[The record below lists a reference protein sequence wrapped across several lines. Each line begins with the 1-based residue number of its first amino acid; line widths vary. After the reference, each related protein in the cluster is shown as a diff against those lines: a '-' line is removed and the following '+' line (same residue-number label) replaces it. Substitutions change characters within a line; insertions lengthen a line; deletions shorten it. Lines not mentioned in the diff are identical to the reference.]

1 MVVNLILC
9 NHGSLH
15 IPVYTGLSHLIR
27 NNSVPSLMLL
37 HIQISSSSSP
47 FHHLFFT
54 FLYFSTLSLLLLFQF
69 HTHCLIFFPSFSCPR
84 FHTKRPLPCWIPICT
99 VTTLKAK
106 KQHPCFFTAP
116 RGRRRTTLTET
127 AASTFHEPPG
137 RLLGSSPCGEGEGR
151 WTGWRFPAPVSLYC
165 CRAQYSYQE
174 RRGRHCGRWLF

>member
-1 MVVNLILC
+1 MVHFI
-9 NHGSLH
+9 
-15 IPVYTGLSHLIR
+15 
-27 NNSVPSLMLL
+27 
-37 HIQISSSSSP
+37 
-47 FHHLFFT
+47 
-54 FLYFSTLSLLLLFQF
+54 FQF
-69 HTHCLIFFPSFSCPR
+69 IPGCHISLGTIVFLHWCFCTFRSALPPLPFTTFSSHFYISLRYRFFSYSSFTLTVSSFSHPFFYCPR

-106 KQHPCFFTAP
+106 KQHPCFLTAP